1 MCVKGFDTMKYIGF
15 ALLAVLAV
23 LILLIA
29 IAAIKAVKIK
39 AKPNT
44 NAPAINPT
52 DEEANDYAK
61 KLSEMVK
68 IPTISLRGNTDLT
81 QFYRLHEVMKNN
93 FPLIF
98 SKLECTEIEGNLLFR
113 WRGKDPKRNG
123 LLLMGHQ
130 DVVTA
135 DEPNWERDPFSGE
148 IAEGNIHGRGS
159 MDCKSTVFSEFQAIE
174 ELLQE
179 GFEPPC
185 DIYLATAVDEEISGD
200 GAPKLVN
207 YLKENGVH
215 LDVAMDEG
223 GAILKDQL
231 PTMKGWCAAIGL
243 LEKGY
248 IDLKV
253 IAKGK
258 GGHSSTPKSNTP
270 LARLSKFVADIEKDK
285 PFKAEISG
293 AVYAMLDEAA
303 PFLGFPLRMVL
314 GNMWLFKGLLTKVLP
329 MVSPMCNAFVK
340 TTFCCTMAEGSHT
353 PNVIP
358 SEAYIVCN
366 LRTSPHQNVEES
378 LAVLKRYADKYD
390 LEFEIIHA
398 RNASNTVDYKGE
410 EFGYLK
416 KCLNECYPD
425 AGVIPYLMTGG
436 TDCRHYE
443 DIADNCLRFC
453 PIKMSNEQLAAMHA
467 ANESIGVKEV
477 ADCVKFY
484 KYYIKNHK

>member
-1 MCVKGFDTMKYIGF
+1 MKYIGF
-15 ALLAVLAV
+15 ALLAVLAIFV
-23 LILLIA
+23 ALLVV
-29 IAAIKAVKIK
+29 AAIKAVKIK

-44 NAPAINPT
+44 SAPAINPT
-52 DEEANDYAK
+52 EEEANDYAH

-68 IPTISLRGNTDLT
+68 VPTISLRGNSDLT
-81 QFYRLHEVMKNN
+81 EFYKLHQVMKNN

-113 WRGKDPKRNG
+113 WQGKDPKRNG

-148 IAEGNIHGRGS
+148 IADGNIHGRGS

-174 ELLQE
+174 ELLAE
-179 GFEPPC
+179 GYEPPC

-207 YLKENGVH
+207 YLKEKGVH

-231 PTMKGWCAAIGL
+231 PTMNGWCAAIGL

-293 AVYAMLDEAA
+293 AVYAMLTEAA
-303 PFLGFPLRMVL
+303 PYLGFPLRMVL

-340 TTFCCTMAEGSHT
+340 TTFCCTMAEGSQT

-378 LAVLKRYADKYD
+378 LAVLKKYADKYD

-416 KCLNECYPD
+416 RCLNECYPD

-443 DIADNCLRFC
+443 EVADNCLRFC
-453 PIKMSNEQLAAMHA
+453 PIKMSNAQLAAMHA

>member
-1 MCVKGFDTMKYIGF
+1 MTYVGI
-15 ALLAVLAV
+15 ALLIILGVLV
-23 LILLIA
+23 LLIC
-29 IAAIKAVKIK
+29 IAAIKAAKIK

-52 DEEANDYAK
+52 EEEAQDYAQ
-61 KLSEMVK
+61 KLAKMVK
-68 IPTISLRGNTDLT
+68 VPTISLRGNEDLT
-81 QFYRLHEVMKNN
+81 EFYRLHKVMESN
-93 FPLIF
+93 FPLVF
-98 SKLECTEIEGNLLFR
+98 SKLEKTEIDGNLLFR
-113 WRGKDPKRNG
+113 WKGKDSTKNG

-135 DEPNWERDPFSGE
+135 DEPNWERAPFSGE
-148 IAEGNIHGRGS
+148 IADGNIHGRGA
-159 MDCKSTVFSEFQAIE
+159 MDCKSTFFSEFQAIE
-174 ELLQE
+174 ELLEE
-179 GFEPPC
+179 GFEPPR

-200 GAPKLVN
+200 GATKLVN
-207 YLKENGVH
+207 YLMEKGVH

-231 PTMKGWCAAIGL
+231 PTMNGWCAAIGI

-285 PFKAEISG
+285 PFKSEISG
-293 AVYAMLDEAA
+293 PVYAMLKEAA

-314 GNMWLFKGLLTKVLP
+314 GNMWLFKDLLTKVLP
-329 MVSPMCNAFVK
+329 MVSPMCNAFTK
-340 TTFCCTMAEGSHT
+340 TTFCCTMAGGSNT

-358 SEAYIVCN
+358 SEAYVVCN
-366 LRTSPHQNVEES
+366 LRTAPHQNVDES
-378 LAVLKRYADKYD
+378 LAVLQKYADKYD

-398 RNASNTVDYKGE
+398 RNASNCVDYKGE
-410 EFGYLK
+410 EFSFLK

-425 AGVIPYLMTGG
+425 ASVIPYLMTGG

-443 DIADNCLRFC
+443 EVADNCLRFC
-453 PIKMSNEQLAAMHA
+453 PIKMSNAQLAAMHA
-467 ANESIGVKEV
+467 ANESIGVNEV
-477 ADCVKFY
+477 AHCVKFY

>member
-1 MCVKGFDTMKYIGF
+1 MKYIGF
-15 ALLAVLAV
+15 ALLAILAIFVL
-23 LILLIA
+23 LLI

-39 AKPNT
+39 AKPNN

-52 DEEANDYAK
+52 KEETDDYAQ
-61 KLSEMVK
+61 KLSEMVQV
-68 IPTISLRGNTDLT
+68 PTISLRGNTDLS
-81 QFYRLHEVMKNN
+81 QFYKLHEVMKKN
-93 FPLIF
+93 FPLVF
-98 SKLECTEIEGNLLFR
+98 SKLECTEIEGNLIFC
-113 WRGKDPKRNG
+113 WPGKDPKRNG
-123 LLLMGHQ
+123 ILLMGHQ

-135 DEPNWERDPFSGE
+135 DEPNWERPPFSGE
-148 IAEGNIHGRGS
+148 IADGNIHGRGS

-179 GFEPPC
+179 GFHPPC
-185 DIYLATAVDEEISGD
+185 DVYLATAVDEEISGE

-207 YLKENGVH
+207 YLKSKGVH

-231 PTMKGWCAAIGL
+231 PTMNGWCAAIGL

-258 GGHSSTPKSNTP
+258 GGHSSTPRSNTP

-293 AVYAMLDEAA
+293 AVYAMLTEAA

-378 LAVLKRYADKYD
+378 LAVLKKYADKYD

-443 DIADNCLRFC
+443 DVADNCLRFC

>member
-1 MCVKGFDTMKYIGF
+1 MKYVGF
-15 ALLAVLAV
+15 ALLAILAV
-23 LILLIA
+23 FVLLLV

-52 DEEANDYAK
+52 KEEADDYAK
-61 KLSEMVK
+61 KLSDMVK
-68 IPTISLRGNTDLT
+68 VPTISLRGNTDLT
-81 QFYRLHEVMKNN
+81 EFYKLHEVMKAN

-113 WRGKDPKRNG
+113 WQGKDPKRNG
-123 LLLMGHQ
+123 ILLMGHQ

-135 DEPNWERDPFSGE
+135 DEPNWEREPFSGE
-148 IAEGNIHGRGS
+148 IADGNIHGRGA

-185 DIYLATAVDEEISGD
+185 DIYLATAVDEEISGE

-207 YLKENGVH
+207 HLKSKGVH
-215 LDVAMDEG
+215 LNVAMDEG

-231 PTMKGWCAAIGL
+231 PTMNGWCAAIGL

-293 AVYAMLDEAA
+293 AVYAMLTEAA
-303 PFLGFPLRMVL
+303 PYLGFPLRMVL

-378 LAVLKRYADKYD
+378 LAVLKKYADKYD

-443 DIADNCLRFC
+443 DVADNCLRFC

>member
-1 MCVKGFDTMKYIGF
+1 MFKYIGF
-15 ALLAVLAV
+15 GLLAILG
-23 LILLIA
+23 LFILLLV
-29 IAAIKAVKIK
+29 IAAIRAITIK

-44 NAPAINPT
+44 NKPAINPT
-52 DEEANDYAK
+52 EDEANDYAR

-68 IPTISLRGNTDLT
+68 VPTISLRGNTDLT
-81 QFYRLHEVMKNN
+81 QFYKLHEVMEKN
-93 FPLIF
+93 FPLVF
-98 SKLECTEIEGNLLFR
+98 SKLEKTEIEGNLLFK
-113 WRGKDPKRNG
+113 WAGKDPKRNG
-123 LLLMGHQ
+123 ILLMGHQ

-148 IAEGNIHGRGS
+148 IADGNIHGRGA
-159 MDCKSTVFSEFQAIE
+159 MDCKSTFFSEFQAIE
-174 ELLQE
+174 ELLAE
-179 GFEPPC
+179 GYEPPC

-200 GAPKLVN
+200 GAPKLVS
-207 YLKENGVH
+207 YLKSKGVH

-231 PTMKGWCAAIGL
+231 PTMNGWCAAIGL

-258 GGHSSTPKSNTP
+258 GGHSSTPRSNTP
-270 LARLSKFVADIEKDK
+270 MARLSKFVADIEKDK

-293 AVYAMLDEAA
+293 AVYAMLKEAA
-303 PFLGFPLRMVL
+303 PYLGFPLRMVL

-329 MVSPMCNAFVK
+329 IVSPMCNAFVR

-366 LRTSPHQNVEES
+366 LRTSPHQNVDATM
-378 LAVLKRYADKYD
+378 AVLQKYADKYD

-398 RNASNTVDYKGE
+398 RNASNTVNYKGE
-410 EFGYLK
+410 EFSFLK

-443 DIADNCLRFC
+443 EVADNCLRFC
-453 PIKMSNEQLAAMHA
+453 PIKMSNAQLAAMHA

-484 KYYIKNHK
+484 KYYVQNHK

>member
-1 MCVKGFDTMKYIGF
+1 MIFKIIGITLLVILAIVVLLLVVA
-15 ALLAVLAV
+15 AL
-23 LILLIA
+23 
-29 IAAIKAVKIK
+29 KAVKIK

-44 NAPAINPT
+44 NTPAINPT
-52 DEEANDYAK
+52 EDEANDYAQ

-68 IPTISLRGNTDLT
+68 VPTISLRGNTDLS
-81 QFYRLHEVMKNN
+81 QFYKLHEVMKNN

-113 WRGKDPKRNG
+113 WAGKDPNRNG
-123 LLLMGHQ
+123 ILLMGHQ

-148 IAEGNIHGRGS
+148 IADGNIHGRGA

-174 ELLQE
+174 ELLAE

-207 YLKENGVH
+207 YLKSKGVH

-231 PTMKGWCAAIGL
+231 PTMNGWCAAIGL

-258 GGHSSTPKSNTP
+258 GGHSSTPRSNTP

-293 AVYAMLDEAA
+293 AVYAMLHEAA
-303 PFLGFPLRMVL
+303 PYLGFPLRMVL

-378 LAVLKRYADKYD
+378 LAVLKKYADKYD

-443 DIADNCLRFC
+443 DVADNCLRFC
-453 PIKMSNEQLAAMHA
+453 PIKMSNAQLAAMHA

>member
-1 MCVKGFDTMKYIGF
+1 MDALKYIGF
-15 ALLAVLAV
+15 GLLALLGIFV
-23 LILLIA
+23 ILLVICA
-29 IAAIKAVKIK
+29 LRALTLK

-44 NAPAINPT
+44 NKPAINPT
-52 DEEANDYAK
+52 DDEANDYAK

-68 IPTISLRGNTDLT
+68 VPTISLRGNEDLT
-81 QFYRLHEVMKNN
+81 QFYKLHEVMEKN

-98 SKLECTEIEGNLLFR
+98 SRLEKTEIEGNLLFK
-113 WRGKDPKRNG
+113 WSGKDSKRNG
-123 LLLMGHQ
+123 ILLMGHQ

-148 IAEGNIHGRGS
+148 IADGNIHGRGA
-159 MDCKSTVFSEFQAIE
+159 MDCKSTFFSEFQAIE
-174 ELLQE
+174 ELLAE
-179 GFEPPC
+179 GYEPPC

-207 YLKENGVH
+207 HLKAQGVH

-231 PTMKGWCAAIGL
+231 PTMNGWCAAIGL

-258 GGHSSTPKSNTP
+258 GGHSSTPRSNTP
-270 LARLSKFVADIEKDK
+270 MARLSKFVADIENDK

-293 AVYAMLDEAA
+293 AVHAMLTEAA
-303 PFLGFPLRMVL
+303 PYLGFPLRMVL

-329 MVSPMCNAFVK
+329 IVSPMCNAFVR

-366 LRTSPHQNVEES
+366 LRTSPHQNVDATM
-378 LAVLKRYADKYD
+378 AVLKKYADKYD
-390 LEFEIIHA
+390 LELEIIHA

-410 EFGYLK
+410 EFTFLK

-443 DIADNCLRFC
+443 EVADNCLRFC
-453 PIKMSNEQLAAMHA
+453 PIKMSNAQLAAMHA

-484 KYYIKNHK
+484 KYYIQNHK

>member
-1 MCVKGFDTMKYIGF
+1 MDVLKYIGIG
-15 ALLAVLAV
+15 LLVLLGV
-23 LILLIA
+23 FVFLLV
-29 IAAIKAVKIK
+29 IAAIRAASIK

-44 NAPAINPT
+44 NKPAINPT
-52 DEEANDYAK
+52 EDEANDYAK

-68 IPTISLRGNTDLT
+68 VPTISMRGNTDLS
-81 QFYRLHEVMKNN
+81 QFYRLHEVMEKN
-93 FPLIF
+93 FPLVF
-98 SKLECTEIEGNLLFR
+98 SKLEKTEIEGNLLFK
-113 WRGKDPKRNG
+113 WAGKDFKRNG
-123 LLLMGHQ
+123 ILLMGHQ

-148 IAEGNIHGRGS
+148 IADGNIHGRGA
-159 MDCKSTVFSEFQAIE
+159 MDCKSTFFSEFQAIE
-174 ELLQE
+174 ELLAE

-185 DIYLATAVDEEISGD
+185 DVYLATAVDEEISGD

-207 YLKENGVH
+207 YLKSQGVH

-231 PTMKGWCAAIGL
+231 PTMNGWCAAIGL

-258 GGHSSTPKSNTP
+258 GGHSSTPRSNTP
-270 LARLSKFVADIEKDK
+270 MARLSRFVADIEKDK

-293 AVYAMLDEAA
+293 AVYAMLKEAA

-340 TTFCCTMAEGSHT
+340 TTFCCTMAEGSHS

-366 LRTSPHQNVEES
+366 LRTSPHQNVDATM
-378 LAVLKRYADKYD
+378 AVLQKYADKYD

-410 EFGYLK
+410 EFSFLK

-443 DIADNCLRFC
+443 EVADNCLRFC
-453 PIKMSNEQLAAMHA
+453 PIKMSNAQLAAMHA

-484 KYYIKNHK
+484 KYYIQNHK

>member
-1 MCVKGFDTMKYIGF
+1 MKYIGF
-15 ALLAVLAV
+15 ALLALLAILV
-23 LILLIA
+23 LLI
-29 IAAIKAVKIK
+29 IVAAIKAAKIK
-39 AKPNT
+39 AKPNN

-52 DEEANDYAK
+52 EDEASDYAK

-68 IPTISLRGNTDLT
+68 VPTISLRGNTDLSE
-81 QFYRLHEVMKNN
+81 FYKLHEVMKVN

-113 WRGKDPKRNG
+113 WAGKDPKRNG
-123 LLLMGHQ
+123 ILLMGHQ

-135 DEPNWERDPFSGE
+135 DEPNWEKDPFSGE
-148 IAEGNIHGRGS
+148 IVDGNIHGRGA

-174 ELLQE
+174 ELLAE
-179 GFEPPC
+179 GYEPPC

-207 YLKENGVH
+207 YLKEKGVH

-231 PTMKGWCAAIGL
+231 PTMNGWCAAIGL

-270 LARLSKFVADIEKDK
+270 MARLAKFVADIEKDK

-293 AVYAMLDEAA
+293 AVYAMLTEAA
-303 PFLGFPLRMVL
+303 PYLGFPLRMVL

-340 TTFCCTMAEGSHT
+340 TTFCCTMAEGSQT

-366 LRTSPHQNVEES
+366 LRTSPHQNVDES
-378 LAVLKRYADKYD
+378 LAVLKKYADKYD

-443 DIADNCLRFC
+443 AVADNCLRFC

>member
-1 MCVKGFDTMKYIGF
+1 MNPAVIV
-15 ALLAVLAV
+15 LLAVLAV
-23 LILLIA
+23 IVLLIA
-29 IAAIKAVKIK
+29 VAAIRAVKIK
-39 AKPNT
+39 AKPNK
-44 NAPAINPT
+44 NEPAINPT
-52 DEEANDYAK
+52 KEEAENYAQ
-61 KLSEMVK
+61 KLSAMIQV
-68 IPTISLRGNTDLT
+68 PTISLRGNTDLSE
-81 QFYRLHEVMKNN
+81 FYKLHEVMKKN
-93 FPLIF
+93 FPLVF
-98 SKLECTEIEGNLLFR
+98 SKLECTEIEGNLILR
-113 WRGKDPKRNG
+113 WPGKNPERNG

-135 DEPNWERDPFSGE
+135 DEPNWEKDPFSGE
-148 IAEGNIHGRGS
+148 ISGGNIHGRGS

-174 ELLQE
+174 ELLAE

-185 DIYLATAVDEEISGD
+185 DVYLATAVDEEISGD

-207 YLKENGVH
+207 YLKSKGVH

-231 PTMKGWCAAIGL
+231 PTMEGWCAAIGV

-293 AVYAMLDEAA
+293 PVFAMLDQAS
-303 PFLGFPLRMVL
+303 PYLGFPLRMVL

-340 TTFCCTMAEGSHT
+340 TTFCCTMAEGSQT

-358 SEAYIVCN
+358 SEAYVVCN
-366 LRTSPHQNVEES
+366 LRTSPHQNVDES
-378 LAVLKRYADKYD
+378 LAVLKKYADKYD

-398 RNASNTVDYKGE
+398 RNASSCVDWNGE
-410 EFGYLK
+410 EFGYLR
-416 KCLNECYPD
+416 KCLNECYPE
-425 AGVIPYLMTGG
+425 AAVIPYLMTGG

-443 DIADNCLRFC
+443 DVADNCLRFC

-467 ANESIGVKEV
+467 ANESIGVTEV
-477 ADCVKFY
+477 AHCVKFY
-484 KYYIKNHK
+484 KHYIKNHK

>member
-1 MCVKGFDTMKYIGF
+1 MKYIGI
-15 ALLAVLAV
+15 ALLVILAIIVL
-23 LILLIA
+23 LLVV
-29 IAAIKAVKIK
+29 AALKAVKIK

-44 NAPAINPT
+44 STPAINPT
-52 DEEANDYAK
+52 EAEANDYAQ

-68 IPTISLRGNTDLT
+68 VPTISLRGNTDLSE
-81 QFYRLHEVMKNN
+81 FYKLHEVMKNN

-98 SKLECTEIEGNLLFR
+98 SKLEKTEIEGNLLFR
-113 WRGKDPKRNG
+113 WAGKDPNRNG
-123 LLLMGHQ
+123 ILLMGHQ

-148 IAEGNIHGRGS
+148 IADGNIHGRGA

-174 ELLQE
+174 ELLAE
-179 GFEPPC
+179 GYEPPC

-207 YLKENGVH
+207 YLKSKGVH

-231 PTMKGWCAAIGL
+231 PTMNGWCAAIGL

-258 GGHSSTPKSNTP
+258 GGHSSTPRSNTP

-293 AVYAMLDEAA
+293 PVYSMLVEAA
-303 PFLGFPLRMVL
+303 PYLGFPLRMVL

-378 LAVLKRYADKYD
+378 LAVLKKYADKYD

-410 EFGYLK
+410 EFEYLK

-443 DIADNCLRFC
+443 EVADNCLRFC

>member
-1 MCVKGFDTMKYIGF
+1 MKYIGI
-15 ALLAVLAV
+15 ALLV
-23 LILLIA
+23 ILGIVVFLLA
-29 IAAIKAVKIK
+29 IAAIKAAKIK

-52 DEEANDYAK
+52 EEEANTYAK
-61 KLSEMVK
+61 KLSEMIKV
-68 IPTISLRGNTDLT
+68 PTISLRGNEDLSE
-81 QFYRLHEVMKNN
+81 FYKLHQVMKNN

-113 WRGKDPKRNG
+113 WPGKDPKRNG

-135 DEPNWERDPFSGE
+135 DEPNWEKDPFSGE
-148 IAEGNIHGRGS
+148 ISGGNIHGRGS

-174 ELLQE
+174 ELLAE

-185 DIYLATAVDEEISGD
+185 DVYLATAVDEEISGE

-207 YLKENGVH
+207 YLKSKGVR

-270 LARLSKFVADIEKDK
+270 LARLSKFVADVENDK

-293 AVYAMLDEAA
+293 PAYAMLDEAA

-329 MVSPMCNAFVK
+329 MISPMCNAFTK
-340 TTFCCTMAEGSHT
+340 TTFCCTMAGGSNT

-358 SEAYIVCN
+358 SEAYVVCN
-366 LRTSPHQNVEES
+366 LRTSPHQNVDES
-378 LAVLKRYADKYD
+378 LAVLKKYADKYD

-398 RNASNTVDYKGE
+398 RNASNAVDYKGE

-443 DIADNCLRFC
+443 EIAENCLRFC

>member
-1 MCVKGFDTMKYIGF
+1 
-15 ALLAVLAV
+15 
-23 LILLIA
+23 
-29 IAAIKAVKIK
+29 
-39 AKPNT
+39 
-44 NAPAINPT
+44 
-52 DEEANDYAK
+52 
-61 KLSEMVK
+61 
-68 IPTISLRGNTDLT
+68 
-81 QFYRLHEVMKNN
+81 
-93 FPLIF
+93 
-98 SKLECTEIEGNLLFR
+98 
-113 WRGKDPKRNG
+113 
-123 LLLMGHQ
+123 
-130 DVVTA
+130 
-135 DEPNWERDPFSGE
+135 
-148 IAEGNIHGRGS
+148 

-174 ELLQE
+174 ELLAE

-207 YLKENGVH
+207 YLKEKGVH

-293 AVYAMLDEAA
+293 AVYAMLNEAA
-303 PFLGFPLRMVL
+303 PYLGFPLRMVL

-340 TTFCCTMAEGSHT
+340 TTFCCTMAEGSQT

-378 LAVLKRYADKYD
+378 LAVLKKYADKYD

-443 DIADNCLRFC
+443 EVADNCLRFC

>member
-1 MCVKGFDTMKYIGF
+1 MKYIGL
-15 ALLAVLAV
+15 ALLAILAILV
-23 LILLIA
+23 LLIV
-29 IAAIKAVKIK
+29 IAAIKAAKIK
-39 AKPNT
+39 AKPNN

-52 DEEANDYAK
+52 EDEANDYAK

-68 IPTISLRGNTDLT
+68 VPTISLRGNTDLSE
-81 QFYRLHEVMKNN
+81 FYKLHKVMKNN

-98 SKLECTEIEGNLLFR
+98 SKLERTEIEGNLLFR
-113 WRGKDPKRNG
+113 WKGTDPKRNG
-123 LLLMGHQ
+123 ILLMGHQ

-135 DEPNWERDPFSGE
+135 DEPNWEKDPFSGE
-148 IAEGNIHGRGS
+148 IADGNIHGRGA

-174 ELLQE
+174 ELLAE
-179 GFEPPC
+179 GYEPPC

-207 YLKENGVH
+207 YLKEKGVH

-231 PTMKGWCAAIGL
+231 PTMNGWCAAIGL

-270 LARLSKFVADIEKDK
+270 MARLAKFVADVEKDK

-293 AVYAMLDEAA
+293 AVYAMLTEAA
-303 PFLGFPLRMVL
+303 PYLGFPLRMVL

-366 LRTSPHQNVEES
+366 LRTSPHQNVDES
-378 LAVLKRYADKYD
+378 LAVLKKYADKYD

-443 DIADNCLRFC
+443 AVADNCLRFC

>member
-1 MCVKGFDTMKYIGF
+1 MKYLGF
-15 ALLAVLAV
+15 ALLAVLAI
-23 LILLIA
+23 LILLIV
-29 IAAIKAVKIK
+29 IAALKAVKIK
-39 AKPNT
+39 AKENT
-44 NAPAINPT
+44 STPAINPT
-52 DEEANDYAK
+52 KEEADDYAE
-61 KLSEMVK
+61 KLSKMVQV
-68 IPTISLRGNTDLT
+68 PTISLRGNTDLT
-81 QFYRLHEVMKNN
+81 EFYKLHKVMEEN

-98 SKLECTEIEGNLLFR
+98 SKLEKTEIEGNLLFR
-113 WRGKDPKRNG
+113 WKGKDSKRNG

-135 DEPNWERDPFSGE
+135 DEPNWEKDPFSGE
-148 IAEGNIHGRGS
+148 ISDGNIHGRGA

-174 ELLQE
+174 ELLAE
-179 GFEPPC
+179 GYEPPC

-207 YLKENGVH
+207 YLKEQGVH

-258 GGHSSTPKSNTP
+258 GGHSSTPRSNTP

-378 LAVLKRYADKYD
+378 LAVLKKYADKYD

-410 EFGYLK
+410 EFTYLK

-443 DIADNCLRFC
+443 DVADNCLRFC

-467 ANESIGVKEV
+467 ANESIGVWEV
-477 ADCVKFY
+477 ANCVKFY

>member
-1 MCVKGFDTMKYIGF
+1 MKYIGL
-15 ALLAVLAV
+15 ALLAILAILV
-23 LILLIA
+23 LLI
-29 IAAIKAVKIK
+29 IVAAIKAAKIK
-39 AKPNT
+39 AKPNN

-52 DEEANDYAK
+52 EDEANDYAK

-68 IPTISLRGNTDLT
+68 VPTISLRGNTDLSE
-81 QFYRLHEVMKNN
+81 FYKLHEVMKAN
-93 FPLIF
+93 FPLVF
-98 SKLECTEIEGNLLFR
+98 SKLERTEIEGNLLFR
-113 WRGKDPKRNG
+113 WEGTDPKRNG
-123 LLLMGHQ
+123 ILLMGHQ

-135 DEPNWERDPFSGE
+135 DEPNWEKDPFSGE
-148 IAEGNIHGRGS
+148 IADGNIHGRGA

-174 ELLQE
+174 ELLAE
-179 GFEPPC
+179 GYEPPC

-207 YLKENGVH
+207 YLKEKGVH

-231 PTMKGWCAAIGL
+231 PTMNGWCAAIGL

-253 IAKGK
+253 IAKSK
-258 GGHSSTPKSNTP
+258 GGHSSTPRSNTP
-270 LARLSKFVADIEKDK
+270 MARLAKFVADVEKDK

-293 AVYAMLDEAA
+293 AVYAMLTEAA
-303 PFLGFPLRMVL
+303 PYLGFPLRMVL

-366 LRTSPHQNVEES
+366 LRTSPHQNVDES
-378 LAVLKRYADKYD
+378 LAVLKKYADKYD

-443 DIADNCLRFC
+443 AVADNCLRFC

>member
-1 MCVKGFDTMKYIGF
+1 MLKYIGIGLLVILGLLIL
-15 ALLAVLAV
+15 LLAV
-23 LILLIA
+23 
-29 IAAIKAVKIK
+29 AALKAVKIK
-39 AKPNT
+39 AKDNT
-44 NAPAINPT
+44 NSPAINPT
-52 DEEANDYAK
+52 EEEANDYAQ

-68 IPTISLRGNTDLT
+68 IPTISMRGNDDLT
-81 QFYRLHEVMKNN
+81 EFYKLHEVMKKN

-98 SKLECTEIEGNLLFR
+98 SKLECTEIEGNLLFK
-113 WRGKDPKRNG
+113 WAGKDPKRNG
-123 LLLMGHQ
+123 ILLMGHQ

-148 IAEGNIHGRGS
+148 IADGNIHGRGA

-174 ELLQE
+174 ELLAE
-179 GFEPPC
+179 GYEPPC

-207 YLKENGVH
+207 YLKSKGVH

-258 GGHSSTPKSNTP
+258 GGHSSTPRSNTP
-270 LARLSKFVADIEKDK
+270 MARLAKFVADVEKDR

-293 AVYAMLDEAA
+293 AVYAMLTEAA

-329 MVSPMCNAFVK
+329 MVSPMCNAFVR
-340 TTFCCTMAEGSHT
+340 TTFCCTMAEGSHS

-358 SEAYIVCN
+358 SEAYVICN
-366 LRTSPHQNVEES
+366 LRPSPHQNVEES
-378 LAVLKRYADKYD
+378 MAVLKKYADKYD
-390 LEFEIIHA
+390 LELEIIHA

-443 DIADNCLRFC
+443 EIADNCLRFC

-467 ANESIGVKEV
+467 ANESIGVKET
-477 ADCVKFY
+477 ANCVKFY